1 MGVIVIT
8 TMGLLLFGLIY
19 SSVTSGELDILRGR
33 LTEDTDD

>member
-19 SSVTSGELDILRGR
+19 SSVTGGELELLKRR

>member
-19 SSVTSGELDILRGR
+19 SSITGGELGLLMRR
-33 LTEDTDD
+33 LTENIDD

>member
-19 SSVTSGELDILRGR
+19 SSVTCGELRLLRRR
-33 LTEDTDD
+33 LTESSDD